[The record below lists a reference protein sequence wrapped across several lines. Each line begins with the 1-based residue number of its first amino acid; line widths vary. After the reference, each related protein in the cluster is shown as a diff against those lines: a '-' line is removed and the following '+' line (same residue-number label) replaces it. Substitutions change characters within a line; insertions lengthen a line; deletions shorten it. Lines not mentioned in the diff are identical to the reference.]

1 MADQVQLENRAGHKC
16 ELCESTDILSSVS
29 LKDDKKLES
38 AVCVCG
44 YCKTQVKSADYSD
57 LNHWRCL
64 NNSMWSEHSSVKVLS
79 YRILNALKGESWAS
93 DLLEQIYL
101 DEEEMIWAKEGIA
114 ESSSSVIIKDSNG
127 AVLSE
132 GDSVTLIKDLV
143 VKGANF
149 TAKRGTM
156 VRNISLTD
164 DPKYIEG
171 KVNGTHIV
179 IIAEFV
185 KKQ

>member
-1 MADQVQLENRAGHKC
+1 MTDQVQLENRAGHKC
-16 ELCESTDILSSVS
+16 ELCESTDILSFTA
-29 LKDDKKLES
+29 LKEDKSIDS

-44 YCKTQVKSADYSD
+44 LCKSQIESKDYTD

-64 NNSMWSEHSSVKVLS
+64 NNSMWSEFPAVKVLS
-79 YRILNALKGESWAS
+79 YRILHALKGESWAS
-93 DLLEQIYL
+93 DLFEQIYL
-101 DEEEMIWAKEGIA
+101 DEDELIWAKVGII
-114 ESSSSVIIKDSNG
+114 ENNSNVIIKDSNG
-127 AVLSE
+127 ATLCE

-164 DPKYIEG
+164 DPKFIEG
-171 KVNGTHIV
+171 KVNGSQIV
-179 IIAEFV
+179 IISAYV